1 MRHATLNYRNIFLTQ
16 FYSRFHDK
24 VVIEEELNEL
34 RNQNAVSWET
44 TKYHLKLAKTNTS
57 LRNIEQLTLVS
68 SEEECEADLQAVF
81 DNRWELFLTQ
91 YLSKMSPPE
100 NKMLVSKY
108 LHWQA
113 VMDLCWPTACPWRF
127 CGQVFQV
134 KTTCLN
140 ARLPGVLKRAEWG
153 RSL

>member
-1 MRHATLNYRNIFLTQ
+1 MTQ

-68 SEEECEADLQAVF
+68 SEEECEADMQAVL
-81 DNRWELFLTQ
+81 D
-91 YLSKMSPPE
+91 
-100 NKMLVSKY
+100 
-108 LHWQA
+108 
-113 VMDLCWPTACPWRF
+113 
-127 CGQVFQV
+127 
-134 KTTCLN
+134 
-140 ARLPGVLKRAEWG
+140 KR
-153 RSL
+153 

>member
-68 SEEECEADLQAVF
+68 SEEECEADLQAVL
-81 DNRWELFLTQ
+81 DNR
-91 YLSKMSPPE
+91 
-100 NKMLVSKY
+100 
-108 LHWQA
+108 
-113 VMDLCWPTACPWRF
+113 
-127 CGQVFQV
+127 
-134 KTTCLN
+134 
-140 ARLPGVLKRAEWG
+140 
-153 RSL
+153 

>member
-1 MRHATLNYRNIFLTQ
+1 MRHATLNYGNIFLTQ
-16 FYSRFHDK
+16 FISRFHDK

-81 DNRWELFLTQ
+81 DSDESIYTA
-91 YLSKMSPPE
+91 SKQD
-100 NKMLVSKY
+100 VS
-108 LHWQA
+108 
-113 VMDLCWPTACPWRF
+113 T
-127 CGQVFQV
+127 
-134 KTTCLN
+134 
-140 ARLPGVLKRAEWG
+140 
-153 RSL
+153 

>member
-1 MRHATLNYRNIFLTQ
+1 MNYRNIFSTQ

-68 SEEECEADLQAVF
+68 SEEECEADMQAVL
-81 DNRWELFLTQ
+81 D
-91 YLSKMSPPE
+91 
-100 NKMLVSKY
+100 
-108 LHWQA
+108 
-113 VMDLCWPTACPWRF
+113 
-127 CGQVFQV
+127 
-134 KTTCLN
+134 
-140 ARLPGVLKRAEWG
+140 KR
-153 RSL
+153 

>member
-1 MRHATLNYRNIFLTQ
+1 MNYRNIFLTQ

-68 SEEECEADLQAVF
+68 SEEECEADMQAVL
-81 DNRWELFLTQ
+81 DSNESI
-91 YLSKMSPPE
+91 YSASKQD
-100 NKMLVSKY
+100 VS
-108 LHWQA
+108 
-113 VMDLCWPTACPWRF
+113 T
-127 CGQVFQV
+127 
-134 KTTCLN
+134 
-140 ARLPGVLKRAEWG
+140 
-153 RSL
+153 